1 MEKIY
6 TSIVWYF
13 LYLAD
18 FIEHDDFFEKFLA
31 MVIRDWNEQIRIE
44 WVSEIKSELIYQHS
58 YYFSW

>member
-18 FIEHDDFFEKFLA
+18 FIEHDGFLDKALA
-31 MVIRDWNEQIRIE
+31 MVIWDWNEQIRIE
-44 WVSEIKSELIYQHS
+44 WVSEIKSGLIYQNN